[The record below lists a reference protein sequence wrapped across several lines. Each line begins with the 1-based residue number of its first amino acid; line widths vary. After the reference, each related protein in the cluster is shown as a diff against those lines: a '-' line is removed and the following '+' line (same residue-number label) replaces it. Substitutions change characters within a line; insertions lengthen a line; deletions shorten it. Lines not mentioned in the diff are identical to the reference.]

1 MLEIDFEL
9 GVIVAVTFDGFVV
22 DAACDVNK
30 APKRR
35 AVDPRDKRFL
45 LVLEA

>member
-9 GVIVAVTFDGFVV
+9 GVIVAVTVDSLVV

-30 APKRR
+30 PPKRR
-35 AVDPRDKRFL
+35 AVDPRDKRFF